1 MTPEKAIQLA
11 DEMKPNMM
19 SAEVKYQF
27 LNEIEGKVFHE
38 VIMTHE
44 HDEDAECPHYEPPT
58 PGETEEAEEENE
70 SEEET
75 EEETEEE
82 SEEEEA
88 EDEPAEMLAPSPYDM
103 LYVYWLMC
111 QIDHV
116 NQEMDK
122 YNNDRGLFENAWG
135 NFADYWNRT
144 KMPIQRNR
152 QLWT

>member
-1 MTPEKAIQLA
+1 MTPEKAIQMA

-19 SAEVKYQF
+19 SQEVKYQF
-27 LNEIEGKVFHE
+27 LNEIEGKVFNE
-38 VIMTHE
+38 IIMTHE
-44 HDEDAECPHYEPPT
+44 HDEDAECPHYDPPAD
-58 PGETEEAEEENE
+58 EEAEEERENE
-70 SEEET
+70 SEELT

-82 SEEEEA
+82 ETGEEE
-88 EDEPAEMLAPSPYDM
+88 PTEMLAPAPYDM

-111 QIDHV
+111 QIDHL

-144 KMPIQRNR
+144 KMPIMRNR
-152 QLWT
+152 QIWT

>member
-19 SAEVKYQF
+19 SQEVKYQF

-38 VIMTHE
+38 IIMTHV
-44 HDEDAECPHYEPPT
+44 HDEDAECPHYDPPV
-58 PGETEEAEEENE
+58 PDEAAEEEQGNA
-70 SEEET
+70 SEELT

-82 SEEEEA
+82 EPAEE
-88 EDEPAEMLAPSPYDM
+88 EPAEMLAPAPYDM

-111 QIDHV
+111 QIDHL

-144 KMPIQRNR
+144 KMPIQQNR
-152 QLWT
+152 QLRI